1 MWARPPEAGPHPLLP
16 TKDTLMTTTLA
27 PDVGRKG
34 TTRSSSPRRVN
45 HFRKQTLTSYLLVS
59 PALLLSIF
67 IVVIPGILTL
77 LFAFTD
83 WNGIGFDAQF
93 IGIQN
98 FQDILADPVFA
109 TSLTNNIKWLILFLT
124 LPVIIG
130 LLTAALLL
138 RRKKM
143 RTFYQV
149 IFLMPYV
156 LAPVVNAMV
165 WQTIIYNPNGGVFG
179 PLGLAPPTASQA
191 TSLYAAAAVD
201 MWHYWGFLTVVYLG
215 AMRQTP
221 VDQVE
226 AATVDGAGAWKVF
239 LHVYLPSIRPTLLLM
254 GVMTVIFSFLA
265 FDYVYLLTQ
274 GGPAHSSEVMG
285 TYAYAFAFSSFQFG
299 KAAAVGLI
307 MSFFGLLASVLY
319 TWISR
324 RDLLR

>member
-1 MWARPPEAGPHPLLP
+1 MISLVPDARRSAPPRPRP
-16 TKDTLMTTTLA
+16 
-27 PDVGRKG
+27 V
-34 TTRSSSPRRVN
+34 PRRG
-45 HFRKQTLTSYLLVS
+45 HFRRQTATNYLLVA
-59 PALLLSIF
+59 PALLLSIV
-67 IVVIPGILTL
+67 IVVVPGILTL

-83 WNGIGFDAQF
+83 WSGIGFDVDF
-93 IGIQN
+93 IGLAN
-98 FQDILADPVFA
+98 FRDIFADPVFA
-109 TSLTNNIKWLILFLT
+109 TALTNNIQWLVMFLV
-124 LPVIIG
+124 LPAAVG

-138 RRKKM
+138 RRKRM

-156 LAPVVNAMV
+156 LAPVVNALV

-179 PLGLAPPTASQA
+179 LLGLRPPTSSQE

-226 AATVDGAGAWKVF
+226 AASLDGTGSWGLF
-239 LHVYLPSIRPTLLLM
+239 RHIYLPSIRPTLMLM
-254 GVMTVIFSFLA
+254 GVMSVIFSFLA
-265 FDYVYLLTQ
+265 FDYIYLLSQ

-319 TWISR
+319 TWLSR
-324 RDLLR
+324 RDLTR

>member
-1 MWARPPEAGPHPLLP
+1 MH
-16 TKDTLMTTTLA
+16 TSLA
-27 PDVGRKG
+27 
-34 TTRSSSPRRVN
+34 TRSGRSRKTAAGGAHRSG
-45 HFRKQTLTSYLLVS
+45 HFRRRTLTNYLLVS
-59 PALLLSIF
+59 PALLLSVV

-83 WNGIGFDAQF
+83 WNGIGFDAEF
-93 IGIQN
+93 VGVKN
-98 FQDILADPVFA
+98 FLEIFEDPVFA
-109 TSLTNNIKWLILFLT
+109 TSLTNNIKWLVLFLT

-138 RRKKM
+138 RRKRM

-156 LAPVVNAMV
+156 LAPVVNALV
-165 WQTIIYNPNGGVFG
+165 WQTIIYNPNGGLFG
-179 PLGLAPPTASQA
+179 LLGISSPASVQPTA
-191 TSLYAAAAVD
+191 LYAAAAVD

-226 AATVDGAGAWKVF
+226 AATVDGAGSWKVF
-239 LHVYLPSIRPTLLLM
+239 RHVYLPSIRPTLLLM

-274 GGPAHSSEVMG
+274 GGPAHASEVMG

>member
-1 MWARPPEAGPHPLLP
+1 MV
-16 TKDTLMTTTLA
+16 TMLA
-27 PDVGRKG
+27 PDTGR
-34 TTRSSSPRRVN
+34 TRAPRPGVVRRRG
-45 HFRKQTLTSYLLVS
+45 HFRRQTATNYLLVA
-59 PALLLSIF
+59 PALVLSIV

-77 LFAFTD
+77 LFAFTN
-83 WNGIGFDAQF
+83 WSGIGFDVDF

-109 TSLTNNIKWLILFLT
+109 TSLTNNIKWLVLFLV
-124 LPVIIG
+124 LPAIVG

-138 RRKKM
+138 KRKKM

-156 LAPVVNAMV
+156 LAPVVNALV

-179 PLGLAPPTASQA
+179 LLGIAPPTSSQA

-226 AATVDGAGAWKVF
+226 AASLDGADSWGVF
-239 LHVYLPSIRPTLLLM
+239 RHVYLPSIRPTLLLM

-265 FDYVYLLTQ
+265 FDYVFLLTQ

-324 RDLLR
+324 RDITR

>member
-1 MWARPPEAGPHPLLP
+1 MQ
-16 TKDTLMTTTLA
+16 TTLVPA
-27 PDVGRKG
+27 VGARG
-34 TTRSSSPRRVN
+34 RRPRSEPSGGARRGS
-45 HFRKQTLTSYLLVS
+45 HFRKQTLRSYLLVA
-59 PALLLSIF
+59 PALLLSVVV
-67 IVVIPGILTL
+67 VVIPGILTL

-83 WNGIGFDAQF
+83 WNGIGFDPAF
-93 IGIQN
+93 VGLKN
-98 FQDILADPVFA
+98 FQEILADPVFA
-109 TSLTNNIKWLILFLT
+109 TSLTNNITWLVLFLT
-124 LPVIIG
+124 VPAVIG
-130 LLTAALLL
+130 LLTAVLLL
-138 RRKKM
+138 KRKRM

-165 WQTIIYNPNGGVFG
+165 WQAIIYNPNGGVFG
-179 PLGLAPPTASQA
+179 LLGIAPPTASQGTA
-191 TSLYAAAAVD
+191 LYAAAAVD

-221 VDQVE
+221 IDQVE
-226 AATVDGAGAWKVF
+226 AATVDGAGSWKVF

-307 MSFFGLLASVLY
+307 MSFFGLLASVAY

-324 RDLLR
+324 RDLAK

>member
-1 MWARPPEAGPHPLLP
+1 MF
-16 TKDTLMTTTLA
+16 TTLA
-27 PDVGRKG
+27 SD
-34 TTRSSSPRRVN
+34 TRRTGKPRLGSPRRGGY
-45 HFRKQTLTSYLLVS
+45 FRKQTATNYLLVA
-59 PALLLSIF
+59 PALLLSII
-67 IVVIPGILTL
+67 IVVVPGILTL
-77 LFAFTD
+77 LFSFTN
-83 WNGIGFDAQF
+83 WSGIGFDVDF

-98 FQDILADPVFA
+98 FRDIFADPVFA
-109 TSLTNNIKWLILFLT
+109 TSLTNNIKWLMLFLV
-124 LPVIIG
+124 LPAVIG
-130 LLTAALLL
+130 LLTAMLLL
-138 RRKKM
+138 RRKRM

-156 LAPVVNAMV
+156 LAPVVNALV

-179 PLGLAPPTASQA
+179 LLGFDPPTASQA

-201 MWHYWGFLTVVYLG
+201 MWHYWGFLTVVYFG

-221 VDQVE
+221 MDQVE
-226 AATVDGAGAWKVF
+226 AASLDGANGWGVF
-239 LHVYLPSIRPTLLLM
+239 RHVYLPSIHPTLLLM

-319 TWISR
+319 TWFSR
-324 RDLLR
+324 RDLTQ

>member
-1 MWARPPEAGPHPLLP
+1 ML
-16 TKDTLMTTTLA
+16 TTLA
-27 PDVGRKG
+27 PDTGRTG
-34 TTRSSSPRRVN
+34 PPRPAVVRRRG
-45 HFRKQTLTSYLLVS
+45 HFRRQTATNYLLVA
-59 PALLLSIF
+59 PALLLSIV
-67 IVVIPGILTL
+67 IVVVPGILTL

-83 WNGIGFDAQF
+83 WSGIGFDVEF

-109 TSLTNNIKWLILFLT
+109 TSLTNNIKWLVLFLV
-124 LPVIIG
+124 LPAIIG

-138 RRKKM
+138 KRKRM

-156 LAPVVNAMV
+156 LAPVVNALV

-179 PLGLAPPTASQA
+179 LIGLAPPTSSQA

-221 VDQVE
+221 LDQVE
-226 AATVDGAGAWKVF
+226 AATVDGAGSWKVF
-239 LHVYLPSIRPTLLLM
+239 RHVYLPSIRPTLLLM

-324 RDLLR
+324 RDLTR

>member
-1 MWARPPEAGPHPLLP
+1 ML
-16 TKDTLMTTTLA
+16 TTLA
-27 PDVGRKG
+27 PDTGRSG
-34 TTRSSSPRRVN
+34 RPGPIPVRRGH
-45 HFRKQTLTSYLLVS
+45 HFRKQTATNYLLVA
-59 PALLLSIF
+59 PALLLSII

-83 WNGIGFDAQF
+83 WSGIGFQVDF
-93 IGIQN
+93 VGIQN
-98 FQDILADPVFA
+98 FRDILADPVFA
-109 TSLTNNIKWLILFLT
+109 TSLTNNIKWLVLFLV
-124 LPVIIG
+124 LPAIIG

-138 RRKKM
+138 KRKRM

-156 LAPVVNAMV
+156 LAPVVNALV

-179 PLGLAPPTASQA
+179 LIGLAPPTSSQA

-226 AATVDGAGAWKVF
+226 AAALDGAGSWGVF
-239 LHVYLPSIRPTLLLM
+239 RHVYLPSIRPTLLLM

-307 MSFFGLLASVLY
+307 MSFFGLMASVLY
-319 TWISR
+319 TWVSR
-324 RDLLR
+324 KDLTR

>member
-1 MWARPPEAGPHPLLP
+1 ML
-16 TKDTLMTTTLA
+16 TTLT
-27 PDVGRKG
+27 PDAR
-34 TTRSSSPRRVN
+34 RSVSRRPRPVPRGG
-45 HFRKQTLTSYLLVS
+45 HFRRQTATNYLLVA
-59 PALLLSIF
+59 PALVLSVV

-83 WNGIGFDAQF
+83 WSGIGFDVDF
-93 IGIQN
+93 IGLQN
-98 FQDILADPVFA
+98 FRDILADPVFA
-109 TSLTNNIKWLILFLT
+109 TSLMNNIKWLVLFLV
-124 LPVIIG
+124 LPALVG

-138 RRKKM
+138 KRKRM

-156 LAPVVNAMV
+156 LAPVVNALV
-165 WQTIIYNPNGGVFG
+165 WQTIIYNPNGGIFG
-179 PLGLAPPTASQA
+179 LIGLQPPTSSQT
-191 TSLYAAAAVD
+191 TSLYGAAAVD

-221 VDQVE
+221 MDQVE
-226 AATVDGAGAWKVF
+226 AASLDGAGAWGTF
-239 LHVYLPSIRPTLLLM
+239 RHIYLPSIRPTLLLM

-307 MSFFGLLASVLY
+307 MSFFGLIASVVY
-319 TWISR
+319 TWMSR
-324 RDLLR
+324 RDLTQ